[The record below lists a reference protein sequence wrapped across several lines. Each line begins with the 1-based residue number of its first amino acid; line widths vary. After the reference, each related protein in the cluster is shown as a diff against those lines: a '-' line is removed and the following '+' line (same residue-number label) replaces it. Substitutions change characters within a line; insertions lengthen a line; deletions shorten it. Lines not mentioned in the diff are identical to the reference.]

1 MSNEQVAMSNERK
14 QSKLDELIQEL
25 CPDGVE
31 LYKFDDVCQFI
42 RGITYNKSQEAKTA
56 SNTDVAVFRA
66 NNITLNSN
74 TLNYDDVKMV
84 VGAVK
89 VKDTQWLRKGDI
101 LMCAGSGSKD
111 HIGKVA
117 FIENDMK
124 YTFGGFMGV
133 VRCDI
138 KEQQILPMPF
148 PSGAA
153 GFFSPPVTKRRPR
166 PPISCKAPEQ
176 SERRWAKT

>member
-1 MSNEQVAMSNERK
+1 MSR
-14 QSKLDELIQEL
+14 LDELIQEK
-25 CPDGVE
+25 CPNGVG
-31 LYKFDDVCQFI
+31 LFKFDDVCQFV
-42 RGITYNKSQEAKTA
+42 RGITYNKSQEAKT
-56 SNTDVAVFRA
+56 SSDTDIAVFRA

-84 VGAVK
+84 VGTVK

-117 FIENDMK
+117 FIENDME

-133 VRCDI
+133 VRCNAS
-138 KEQQILPMPF
+138 ILPRYMF
-148 PSGAA
+148 HILTSGY
-153 GFFSPPVTKRRPR
+153 F
-166 PPISCKAPEQ
+166 
-176 SERRWAKT
+176 AKHLEFAINSATINNIN